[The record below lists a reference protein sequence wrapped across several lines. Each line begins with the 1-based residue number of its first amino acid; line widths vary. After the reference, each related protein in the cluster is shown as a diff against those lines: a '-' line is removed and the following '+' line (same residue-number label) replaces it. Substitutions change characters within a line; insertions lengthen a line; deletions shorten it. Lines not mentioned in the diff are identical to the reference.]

1 MAYVFSPSNEV
12 IIVLVDYTSQEVSEL
27 ISAGLCQKIS
37 IELVPEAMS
46 SELLKSDYRA
56 IAQICNA
63 VRFSAGQILFYEGDI
78 GANAYLI
85 MQGMVGVSKNDDDV
99 NVLNIGSLIGK
110 IGSNEASTRCATV
123 TCITDGITLEIG
135 YNELQEIVFK
145 YPQVGL
151 KFASIYKEQ
160 IEIICAL

>member
-1 MAYVFSPSNEV
+1 VAYVFGPSDEV

-37 IELVPEAMS
+37 IELVPESTSM
-46 SELLKSDYRA
+46 ELLKSDYRV

-63 VRFSAGQILFYEGDI
+63 IRFTSGQILFYEGDI

-85 MQGMVGVSKNDDDV
+85 MQGMVGVNRNDDVD
-99 NVLNIGSLIGK
+99 VLNIGNLIGK

-123 TCITDGITLEIG
+123 TCITDGIALEIG

-145 YPQVGL
+145 YPQIGL